1 MDGRPVDGRD
11 GSPVEGRPVDGRPVE
26 GRVDGRDEGRLI
38 DGDRPM
44 EGDRLI

>member
-1 MDGRPVDGRD
+1 
-11 GSPVEGRPVDGRPVE
+11 VE